1 VTNSI
6 FLVGR
11 TLMDEENLYS
21 FIDSRLLYLLNQLG
35 TRIDIRNYC
44 TIKNDI
50 IRNRKLQIGGIEELV
65 VQISKALMPV
75 GYEKI
80 VLKYILPSIE
90 FAQKHFLYPFDD
102 AKTTLEILFK
112 KFRLLLI
119 DNQDNEISRT
129 LKFYNLDKY
138 FDCCILPDMGRDPN
152 KKIFNLILNMLKID
166 SKEAILIGDRLDT
179 HIQMANKLEIIT
191 ILLSKSPFNIQVPR
205 NQNEL
210 PTLTLNK
217 LSELPDT
224 ISAIKEKLDAQ

>member
-1 VTNSI
+1 VINSI

-11 TLMDEENLYS
+11 TLMDEENFYS

-35 TRIDIRNYC
+35 SRIDIRNYC

-80 VLKYILPSIE
+80 ILKYILPSIE
-90 FAQKHFLYPFDD
+90 FAQKHFLYPLDD
-102 AKTTLEILFK
+102 AKTTLEILSK
-112 KFRLLLI
+112 NFRLLLI
-119 DNQDNEISRT
+119 DNQDNKISRT

-152 KKIFNLILNMLKID
+152 KKIFKLILNMLKIN

-179 HIQMANKLEIIT
+179 HIKMAKKLEIIT
-191 ILLSKSPFNIQVPR
+191 ILLSHSPFNIQVPR

-224 ISAIKEKLDAQ
+224 ISAIKQN

>member
-1 VTNSI
+1 MTNSI

-35 TRIDIRNYC
+35 SRIDIRNYC

-90 FAQKHFLYPFDD
+90 FARKHFLYPFDD
-102 AKTTLEILFK
+102 AKTTLEILSK

-152 KKIFNLILNMLKID
+152 KKIFKLILNMLKID

-191 ILLSKSPFNIQVPR
+191 ILLSNSPFNIQVPR

-224 ISAIKEKLDAQ
+224 ISAIKEN

>member
-1 VTNSI
+1 MTNSI

-90 FAQKHFLYPFDD
+90 FARKHFLYPFDD
-102 AKTTLEILFK
+102 AKTTLEILSK

-191 ILLSKSPFNIQVPR
+191 ILLSNSPFNIQVPR

-224 ISAIKEKLDAQ
+224 ISAIKEN

>member
-1 VTNSI
+1 VINSI

-11 TLMDEENLYS
+11 TLMDEENFYS

-35 TRIDIRNYC
+35 SRIDIRNYC
-44 TIKNDI
+44 TIKNDV
-50 IRNRKLQIGGIEELV
+50 IRNRKLQIGGIEELA

-102 AKTTLEILFK
+102 AKTTLEILSK

-152 KKIFNLILNMLKID
+152 KKIFKLILNMLKID

-191 ILLSKSPFNIQVPR
+191 ILLSNSPFNIQVPR

-224 ISAIKEKLDAQ
+224 ISAIKQN

>member
-1 VTNSI
+1 MINSI

-11 TLMDEENLYS
+11 TLMDEENFYS

-50 IRNRKLQIGGIEELV
+50 IRNRKLKIGGIEELV

-102 AKTTLEILFK
+102 AKTTLEILSK

-152 KKIFNLILNMLKID
+152 KKIFKLILNMLKID

-179 HIQMANKLEIIT
+179 LIQMANKLEIIT
-191 ILLSKSPFNIQVPR
+191 ILLSNSPFNIQVPR

-210 PTLTLNK
+210 PTLTLIK

-224 ISAIKEKLDAQ
+224 ISAIEQN

>member
-1 VTNSI
+1 
-6 FLVGR
+6 
-11 TLMDEENLYS
+11 MDEENFYS

-35 TRIDIRNYC
+35 SRIDIRNYC

-102 AKTTLEILFK
+102 AKTTLEILSK
-112 KFRLLLI
+112 TFRLLLI
-119 DNQDNEISRT
+119 DNQDNKISRT

-152 KKIFNLILNMLKID
+152 KKIFKLILNMLKID

-179 HIQMANKLEIIT
+179 HIQMANRLEIIT
-191 ILLSKSPFNIQVPR
+191 ILLSNSPFNIQVPR

-224 ISAIKEKLDAQ
+224 ILAIKQN

>member
-1 VTNSI
+1 
-6 FLVGR
+6 
-11 TLMDEENLYS
+11 MDEENFYS

-35 TRIDIRNYC
+35 SRIDIRNYC

-102 AKTTLEILFK
+102 AKTTLEILSK

-138 FDCCILPDMGRDPN
+138 FDCCILPDMGRDAN
-152 KKIFNLILNMLKID
+152 KKIFKLILKMLKID

-191 ILLSKSPFNIQVPR
+191 ILLSNSPFNIQVPR

-224 ISAIKEKLDAQ
+224 ISAIKQN

>member
-1 VTNSI
+1 MTNSI

-35 TRIDIRNYC
+35 TRIDMRNYC

-90 FAQKHFLYPFDD
+90 FARKHFLYPFDD
-102 AKTTLEILFK
+102 AKTTLEILSK

-152 KKIFNLILNMLKID
+152 KKIFKLILNMLKID

-191 ILLSKSPFNIQVPR
+191 ILLSNSPFNIQVPR

-224 ISAIKEKLDAQ
+224 ILAIKEN

>member
-1 VTNSI
+1 MINSI

-35 TRIDIRNYC
+35 TRIDMRNYC

-90 FAQKHFLYPFDD
+90 FARKHFLYPFDD
-102 AKTTLEILFK
+102 AKTTLEILSK

-152 KKIFNLILNMLKID
+152 KKIFKLILNMLKID

-191 ILLSKSPFNIQVPR
+191 ILLSNSPFNIQVPR

-224 ISAIKEKLDAQ
+224 ISAIKEN

>member
-1 VTNSI
+1 MINSI

-102 AKTTLEILFK
+102 AKTTLEILSK

-138 FDCCILPDMGRDPN
+138 FDCCILPDMGRDAN
-152 KKIFNLILNMLKID
+152 KKIFKLILNMLKID

-191 ILLSKSPFNIQVPR
+191 ILLSNSPFNIQVPR

-224 ISAIKEKLDAQ
+224 ISAIKQN

>member
-1 VTNSI
+1 
-6 FLVGR
+6 
-11 TLMDEENLYS
+11 MDEENLYS

-102 AKTTLEILFK
+102 AKTTLEILSK

-191 ILLSKSPFNIQVPR
+191 ILLSNSPFNIQVPR

-224 ISAIKEKLDAQ
+224 ISAIKEN

>member
-1 VTNSI
+1 VINSI

-11 TLMDEENLYS
+11 TLMDEENFYS

-102 AKTTLEILFK
+102 AKTTLEILSK

-119 DNQDNEISRT
+119 NNQDNEISRT

-138 FDCCILPDMGRDPN
+138 FDCCILPEMGRDPN
-152 KKIFNLILNMLKID
+152 KKIFKLILNMLKID

-191 ILLSKSPFNIQVPR
+191 ILLSNSPFNIQVPR

-217 LSELPDT
+217 LSELPGT
-224 ISAIKEKLDAQ
+224 ISAIKQN

>member
-1 VTNSI
+1 MTNSI

-102 AKTTLEILFK
+102 AKTTLEILSK

-138 FDCCILPDMGRDPN
+138 FDCCILPDMGRDAN
-152 KKIFNLILNMLKID
+152 KKIFKLILKMLKID

-191 ILLSKSPFNIQVPR
+191 ILLSNSPFNIQVPR

-224 ISAIKEKLDAQ
+224 ISAIKQN

>member
-1 VTNSI
+1 VINSI

-11 TLMDEENLYS
+11 TLMDEENFYS

-102 AKTTLEILFK
+102 AKTTLEILSK
-112 KFRLLLI
+112 NFRLLLI

-129 LKFYNLDKY
+129 LKYYNLDKY

-152 KKIFNLILNMLKID
+152 KKIFKLILNMLKID

-179 HIQMANKLEIIT
+179 LIQMANKLEIIT
-191 ILLSKSPFNIQVPR
+191 ILLSNSPFNIQVPR

-224 ISAIKEKLDAQ
+224 ISAIKQN

>member
-1 VTNSI
+1 MTNSI

-35 TRIDIRNYC
+35 SRIDIRNYC

-102 AKTTLEILFK
+102 AKTTLEILSK

-152 KKIFNLILNMLKID
+152 KKIFKLILNMLKIN

-191 ILLSKSPFNIQVPR
+191 ILLSNSPFNIQVPR

-224 ISAIKEKLDAQ
+224 ISAIKQN

>member
-1 VTNSI
+1 MINSI
-6 FLVGR
+6 FIVGR
-11 TLMDEENLYS
+11 TLMDEENFYS

-35 TRIDIRNYC
+35 SRIDIRNYC

-102 AKTTLEILFK
+102 AKTTLEILSK
-112 KFRLLLI
+112 TFRLLLI
-119 DNQDNEISRT
+119 DNQDNKISRT

-138 FDCCILPDMGRDPN
+138 FDCCILPDMARDPN
-152 KKIFNLILNMLKID
+152 QKTFKLILNMLKID

-179 HIQMANKLEIIT
+179 LIQMANKLEIIT
-191 ILLSKSPFNIQVPR
+191 ILLSNSPFNIQVSR

-224 ISAIKEKLDAQ
+224 ISAIKQN

>member
-1 VTNSI
+1 MTNSI

-11 TLMDEENLYS
+11 TLMDEENFYS

-35 TRIDIRNYC
+35 SRIDIRNYC

-102 AKTTLEILFK
+102 AKTTLEILSK

-138 FDCCILPDMGRDPN
+138 FDCCILPDMGRDAN
-152 KKIFNLILNMLKID
+152 KKIFKLILNMLKID

-191 ILLSKSPFNIQVPR
+191 ILLSNSPFNIQVPR

-224 ISAIKEKLDAQ
+224 ISAIKQN

>member
-1 VTNSI
+1 VINSI

-11 TLMDEENLYS
+11 TLMDEENFYS

-35 TRIDIRNYC
+35 SRIDIRNYC

-102 AKTTLEILFK
+102 AKTTLEILSK

-152 KKIFNLILNMLKID
+152 KKIFKLILNMLKID

-179 HIQMANKLEIIT
+179 LIQMANKLEIIT
-191 ILLSKSPFNIQVPR
+191 ILLSNSPFNVQVPR

-224 ISAIKEKLDAQ
+224 ISAIKQN

>member
-1 VTNSI
+1 MINSI

-35 TRIDIRNYC
+35 TRIDMRNYC

-90 FAQKHFLYPFDD
+90 FARKHFLYPFDD
-102 AKTTLEILFK
+102 AKTTLEILSK

-152 KKIFNLILNMLKID
+152 KKIFKLILNMLKID

-191 ILLSKSPFNIQVPR
+191 ILLSNSPFNIQVPR

-224 ISAIKEKLDAQ
+224 ILAIKEN

>member
-1 VTNSI
+1 MTNSI

-35 TRIDIRNYC
+35 TRIDMRNYC

-102 AKTTLEILFK
+102 AKTTLEILSK

-152 KKIFNLILNMLKID
+152 KKIFKLILNMLKID

-191 ILLSKSPFNIQVPR
+191 ILLSNSPFNIQVPR

-224 ISAIKEKLDAQ
+224 ISAIKQN

>member
-1 VTNSI
+1 VINSI

-11 TLMDEENLYS
+11 TLMDEENFYS

-102 AKTTLEILFK
+102 AKTTLEILSK
-112 KFRLLLI
+112 NFRLLLI

-129 LKFYNLDKY
+129 LKYYNLDKY

-152 KKIFNLILNMLKID
+152 KKIFKLILNMLKID

-179 HIQMANKLEIIT
+179 HIRMANKLEIIT
-191 ILLSKSPFNIQVPR
+191 ILLSNSPFNIQVPR

-210 PTLTLNK
+210 PTLTLIK

-224 ISAIKEKLDAQ
+224 ISAIKQN

>member
-1 VTNSI
+1 
-6 FLVGR
+6 
-11 TLMDEENLYS
+11 MDEENFCS

-35 TRIDIRNYC
+35 SRIDIRNYC

-80 VLKYILPSIE
+80 ILKYILPSIE

-102 AKTTLEILFK
+102 AKTTLEILSK
-112 KFRLLLI
+112 NYRLLLI
-119 DNQDNEISRT
+119 DNQDNMISRT
-129 LKFYNLDKY
+129 LKFYNMDKY
-138 FDCCILPDMGRDPN
+138 FDCCILPDMARDPN
-152 KKIFNLILNMLKID
+152 KKIFKLILNMLEIN
-166 SKEAILIGDRLDT
+166 SKEVILIGDGLNS

-191 ILLSKSPFNIQVPR
+191 ILLSNSPLNIRVPR
-205 NQNEL
+205 NRNEL
-210 PTLTLNK
+210 PTLTLNR

-224 ISAIKEKLDAQ
+224 ISAIKQN

>member
-1 VTNSI
+1 VINSI

-11 TLMDEENLYS
+11 TLMDEENFYS

-35 TRIDIRNYC
+35 SRIDIRNYC

-102 AKTTLEILFK
+102 AKTTLEILSK

-119 DNQDNEISRT
+119 NNQDNEISRT

-152 KKIFNLILNMLKID
+152 KKIFKLILNMLKID

-191 ILLSKSPFNIQVPR
+191 ILLSNSPFNIQVPR

-217 LSELPDT
+217 LSELPGT
-224 ISAIKEKLDAQ
+224 ISAIKQN

>member
-1 VTNSI
+1 MINSI

-11 TLMDEENLYS
+11 TLMDEENFYS

-35 TRIDIRNYC
+35 SRIDIRNYC

-102 AKTTLEILFK
+102 AKTTLEILSK
-112 KFRLLLI
+112 TFRLLLI
-119 DNQDNEISRT
+119 DNQDNKISRT

-152 KKIFNLILNMLKID
+152 KKIFKLILNMLKID

-191 ILLSKSPFNIQVPR
+191 ILLSNSPFNIQVPR

-210 PTLTLNK
+210 PTLTLIK

-224 ISAIKEKLDAQ
+224 ISAIEQN

>member
-1 VTNSI
+1 VINSI

-11 TLMDEENLYS
+11 TLMDEENFYS

-35 TRIDIRNYC
+35 SRIDIRNYC

-50 IRNRKLQIGGIEELV
+50 IRNRKLQIGDIEELV

-90 FAQKHFLYPFDD
+90 FAQKHFLYPFND
-102 AKTTLEILFK
+102 AKTTLEILSK

-152 KKIFNLILNMLKID
+152 KQIFKLILNMLKID

-191 ILLSKSPFNIQVPR
+191 ILLSNSPFNIQVPR

-224 ISAIKEKLDAQ
+224 ISAIKQN

>member
-1 VTNSI
+1 MINSI

-11 TLMDEENLYS
+11 TLMDEENFYS

-35 TRIDIRNYC
+35 SRIDIRNYC

-50 IRNRKLQIGGIEELV
+50 IRNQKLQIGGIEELV

-80 VLKYILPSIE
+80 ILKYILPSIG

-102 AKTTLEILFK
+102 AKTTLEILSK

-129 LKFYNLDKY
+129 LKYYNLDKY

-152 KKIFNLILNMLKID
+152 KKIFKLILNMLKID

-191 ILLSKSPFNIQVPR
+191 ILLSNSPFNIQVPR
-205 NQNEL
+205 NQNEI

-224 ISAIKEKLDAQ
+224 ISAIKQN

>member
-1 VTNSI
+1 MINSI

-11 TLMDEENLYS
+11 TLMDEENFYS

-35 TRIDIRNYC
+35 TRIDMRNYC

-90 FAQKHFLYPFDD
+90 FARKHFLYPFDD
-102 AKTTLEILFK
+102 AKTTLEILSK

-152 KKIFNLILNMLKID
+152 KKIFKLILNMLKID

-191 ILLSKSPFNIQVPR
+191 ILLSNSPFNIQVPR

-224 ISAIKEKLDAQ
+224 ISAIKEN

>member
-1 VTNSI
+1 MINSI

-11 TLMDEENLYS
+11 TLMDEENFYS
-21 FIDSRLLYLLNQLG
+21 FIDSKLLYLLNQLG
-35 TRIDIRNYC
+35 SRIDIRNYC
-44 TIKNDI
+44 TIKNDV

-102 AKTTLEILFK
+102 AKTTLEILSK
-112 KFRLLLI
+112 KFRLLII
-119 DNQDNEISRT
+119 DNQDNEISRA

-152 KKIFNLILNMLKID
+152 KKIFKLILNMLKID
-166 SKEAILIGDRLDT
+166 PKEAILIGDRLDT
-179 HIQMANKLEIIT
+179 HIQMANKLEVFT
-191 ILLSKSPFNIQVPR
+191 ILLSNSPFNIQVPR

-224 ISAIKEKLDAQ
+224 ISAIKQN

>member
-1 VTNSI
+1 VINSI

-11 TLMDEENLYS
+11 TLMDEENFYS
-21 FIDSRLLYLLNQLG
+21 FIDSRLIYLLNQLG
-35 TRIDIRNYC
+35 SRIDIRNYC

-50 IRNRKLQIGGIEELV
+50 IMNRKLQIGGIKELV

-102 AKTTLEILFK
+102 AKTTLEILSK

-152 KKIFNLILNMLKID
+152 KKIFKLILNMLKID

-179 HIQMANKLEIIT
+179 LIQMANKLEIIT
-191 ILLSKSPFNIQVPR
+191 ILLSNSPFNIQVPR

-224 ISAIKEKLDAQ
+224 ISAIKQN

>member
-1 VTNSI
+1 MTNSI

-102 AKTTLEILFK
+102 AKTTLEILSK

-191 ILLSKSPFNIQVPR
+191 ILLSNSPFNIQVPR
-205 NQNEL
+205 NQSEL

-224 ISAIKEKLDAQ
+224 ISAIKEN

>member
-1 VTNSI
+1 MTNSI

-102 AKTTLEILFK
+102 AKTTLEILSK

-152 KKIFNLILNMLKID
+152 KKIFKLILNMLKID

-191 ILLSKSPFNIQVPR
+191 ILLSNSPFNIQVPR

-224 ISAIKEKLDAQ
+224 ISAIKQN

>member
-1 VTNSI
+1 VINSI

-11 TLMDEENLYS
+11 TLMDEENFYS

-102 AKTTLEILFK
+102 AKTTLEILSK

-152 KKIFNLILNMLKID
+152 KKIFKLILNMLKID

-179 HIQMANKLEIIT
+179 LIQMANKLEIIT
-191 ILLSKSPFNIQVPR
+191 ILLSNSPFNIQVPR

-224 ISAIKEKLDAQ
+224 ISAIKQN

>member
-102 AKTTLEILFK
+102 AKTTLEILSK

-152 KKIFNLILNMLKID
+152 KKIFKLILNMLKID

-191 ILLSKSPFNIQVPR
+191 ILLSNSPFNIQVPR

-224 ISAIKEKLDAQ
+224 ISAIKEN

>member
-1 VTNSI
+1 MTNSI

-35 TRIDIRNYC
+35 TRIDMRNYC

-90 FAQKHFLYPFDD
+90 FARKHFLYPFDD
-102 AKTTLEILFK
+102 AKTTLEILSK

-152 KKIFNLILNMLKID
+152 KKIFKLILNMLKID

-191 ILLSKSPFNIQVPR
+191 ILLSNSPFNIQVPR

-224 ISAIKEKLDAQ
+224 ISAIKEN

>member
-1 VTNSI
+1 MINSI

-11 TLMDEENLYS
+11 TLMDEENFYS

-35 TRIDIRNYC
+35 SRIDIRNYC

-80 VLKYILPSIE
+80 ILKYILPSIE
-90 FAQKHFLYPFDD
+90 FAQIHFLYPLDD
-102 AKTTLEILFK
+102 AKTTLEILSK
-112 KFRLLLI
+112 NFRLLLI
-119 DNQDNEISRT
+119 DNQDNKISRT

-138 FDCCILPDMGRDPN
+138 FDCCILPDLGRDPN
-152 KKIFNLILNMLKID
+152 KKIFELILNMLKIN

-179 HIQMANKLEIIT
+179 HIKMANKLEIIT
-191 ILLSKSPFNIQVPR
+191 ILLSNSPFNIQVPR

-224 ISAIKEKLDAQ
+224 ISAIKQN

>member
-1 VTNSI
+1 MINSI

-11 TLMDEENLYS
+11 TLMDEENFYS

-35 TRIDIRNYC
+35 SRIDIRNYC

-50 IRNRKLQIGGIEELV
+50 IRNRKLKIGGIEELV

-90 FAQKHFLYPFDD
+90 FAQKHFLYPFND
-102 AKTTLEILFK
+102 AKTTLEILSK

-152 KKIFNLILNMLKID
+152 KQIFKLILNMLKID

-191 ILLSKSPFNIQVPR
+191 ILLSNSPFNIQVPR

-224 ISAIKEKLDAQ
+224 IS

>member
-1 VTNSI
+1 MTNSI

-35 TRIDIRNYC
+35 TRIDMRNYC

-90 FAQKHFLYPFDD
+90 FARKHFLYPFDD
-102 AKTTLEILFK
+102 AKTTLEILSK

-152 KKIFNLILNMLKID
+152 KKIFKLILNMLKID

-191 ILLSKSPFNIQVPR
+191 ILLSNSPFNIRVPR

-224 ISAIKEKLDAQ
+224 ISAIKEN